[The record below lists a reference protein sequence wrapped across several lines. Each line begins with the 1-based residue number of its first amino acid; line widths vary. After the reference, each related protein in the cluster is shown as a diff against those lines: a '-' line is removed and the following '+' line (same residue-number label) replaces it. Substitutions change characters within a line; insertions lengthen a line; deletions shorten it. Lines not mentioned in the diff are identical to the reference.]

1 MSVVP
6 SVGNSR
12 PRFHKTLLVCAE
24 SCDAVE
30 KCLTNADCVVTK
42 VRGGDKAVRQM
53 RRQIF
58 DTAVV
63 VSTGQEM
70 DLAETVFN
78 LRDIRSSMEIVIV
91 TDCADARGSVIRKI
105 AVTVPNT
112 ITLNLYGLEVL
123 LEALKDAN
131 GRKAEGLNRQGRP

>member
-1 MSVVP
+1 
-6 SVGNSR
+6 
-12 PRFHKTLLVCAE
+12 
-24 SCDAVE
+24 VE
-30 KCLTNADCVVTK
+30 KCLTGAGCVVTK
-42 VRGGDKAVRQM
+42 VCDGNGAVHKM
-53 RRQIF
+53 RLEIF

-105 AVTVPNT
+105 AVTVPNM
-112 ITLNLYGLEVL
+112 ITLNFHGLEVL
-123 LEALKDAN
+123 LEALKDT
-131 GRKAEGLNRQGRP
+131 GSRKAGTLNR

>member
-1 MSVVP
+1 M
-6 SVGNSR
+6 
-12 PRFHKTLLVCAE
+12 
-24 SCDAVE
+24 
-30 KCLTNADCVVTK
+30 
-42 VRGGDKAVRQM
+42 
-53 RRQIF
+53 F

-91 TDCADARGSVIRKI
+91 TDCADASGSVIGKI

-123 LEALKDAN
+123 LEAFRTQAQ
-131 GRKAEGLNRQGRP
+131 RKTEALNR

>member
-6 SVGNSR
+6 SVRNSR
-12 PRFHKTLLVCAE
+12 PRFHKTLLVCSE

-30 KCLTNADCVVTK
+30 KCLAGAGCVVTK
-42 VRGGDKAVRQM
+42 VGDGDRAVDKM
-53 RRQIF
+53 RREMF

-63 VSTGQEM
+63 VSTGQKM

-91 TDCADARGSVIRKI
+91 TDCADASGSVIQKI
-105 AVTVPNT
+105 AVAVPNT
-112 ITLNLYGLEVL
+112 ITLNLHGLQVL
-123 LEALKDAN
+123 LDAS
-131 GRKAEGLNRQGRP
+131 RDTRTRED